1 MNNIDILSIH
11 NQIIQKFQEKEGE
24 IANTHLRLSHL
35 KSLPKEHISN
45 SVNKKLTLQER
56 ELEHEIRD
64 TENKSSYH
72 YYLLEAIPI
81 LDHYKKL
88 KKEKTFRFNF
98 LDNTME
104 CTRDLDEV
112 IQKYMR
118 LIRPLISY
126 ISLDVPIQETH
137 FYQKN
142 TDVMVPPSSCPECKS
157 EHPFLSIDNNPTC
170 SECGVVVSHTH
181 NSISFKDIHRVN
193 IYNKYTYDRRTH
205 FRDTINQFQG
215 KQNAVIDPSLYTDL
229 TERLVSYHL
238 IPEDWEDQMH
248 KQNVPRETVFEK
260 VEKQHIMLFLKDM
273 KQSKY
278 YEDINLIY
286 HHITHKP
293 IPDISHLEN
302 TLMNDFDMLIDQY
315 DKTIKNNQSSR
326 KNFINTQYVLYQLL
340 KRHKYPCRQD
350 DFSMLKTI
358 DRKYYHDEVCRK
370 LFEELGWN
378 HYSTF

>member
-11 NQIIQKFQEKEGE
+11 SQIIQKFQEKEGDLV
-24 IANTHLRLSHL
+24 NTHLRLFHL
-35 KSLPKEHISN
+35 KSLPKQHISN
-45 SVNKKLTLQER
+45 SVNKKLILQEQ

-81 LDHYKKL
+81 LDQYKKL

-104 CTRDLDEV
+104 CTKELDEI

-118 LIRPLISY
+118 LIRPLVSF
-126 ISLDVPIQETH
+126 ISLDVPVQDGSVSKKASE
-137 FYQKN
+137 
-142 TDVMVPPSSCPECKS
+142 VSVPSSCPECNS

-170 SECGVVVSHTH
+170 SECGIVVSHTH
-181 NSISFKDIHRVN
+181 NSISFKDINRVN

-215 KQNAVIDPSLYTDL
+215 KQNAVIDPSLYTEL
-229 TERLVSYHL
+229 IKRLVSYHL
-238 IPEDWEDQMH
+238 IPDDWEVLLH
-248 KQNVPRETVFEK
+248 TIPREKVFEK
-260 VEKQHIMLFLKDM
+260 VDKQHIMIFLKDM

-286 HHITHKP
+286 HQITHKP

-315 DKTIKNNQSSR
+315 DKTIKSNQTSR

-340 KRHKYPCRQD
+340 KRHKFPCRQD

>member
-11 NQIIQKFQEKEGE
+11 NQIIQKFQEKEDD
-24 IANTHLRLSHL
+24 IANTYLRLSHL

-45 SVNKKLTLQER
+45 SVNKKLTLQEQ

-72 YYLLEAIPI
+72 YYLLEAVPI
-81 LDHYKKL
+81 LDQYKKL

-104 CTRDLDEV
+104 CTRELDEV

-118 LIRPLISY
+118 LIRPLSSY
-126 ISLDVPIQETH
+126 ISLDIPIQET
-137 FYQKN
+137 QPSKKN
-142 TDVMVPPSSCPECKS
+142 SDTAVPPSSCPQCKS
-157 EHPFLSIDNNPTC
+157 EDPFLSFDNNPTC

-238 IPEDWEDQMH
+238 IPDDWEDQIH
-248 KQNVPRETVFEK
+248 NKNVPRETVFEK

-286 HHITHKP
+286 HQITHKP
-293 IPDISHLEN
+293 IPNISHLEN

-315 DKTIKNNQSSR
+315 DKTIKNNQTLR

-340 KRHKYPCRQD
+340 KRHKYPCKQD